1 MTSKRYDSQCRS
13 LNKSDFV
20 LRFSRASI
28 QVLCSCEEEEGV
40 RSGV

>member
-1 MTSKRYDSQCRS
+1 MTSKRYDLQCRS
-13 LNKSDFV
+13 LIIAGFV

-28 QVLCSCEEEEGV
+28 QVLCSCEEEGV